1 MQKVYFDVCDN
12 LKMFLSI
19 TRNTK
24 KNKVYKY
31 ARKIKYYLYTK
42 FNLIEEIKKY
52 NEYVLYTKN
61 IDKSIKRIEKI
72 LYSFDKKQYR
82 IILSDYLK
90 EKLQH
95 TDSYIINKIIQYNKD
110 DKEIFNNNVLKT
122 LDYVISIKKSKEQ
135 ENNVYVISQNY
146 DEMIKKNLLYLAEN
160 YKCLNIITE
169 NTKVFKKFEDYVYT
183 NYEIPIIVSNN
194 KRKALARATYII
206 NTCLD
211 EKQLN
216 EYSINRE
223 AIILNLT
230 NNRINKI
237 NCFNGII
244 INNIEAENRDKI
256 TRKNYLQQRFIKN
269 ATSVNIRK
277 LMGNNG
283 KINLKEFSKS
293 KC

>member
-12 LKMFLSI
+12 LKMFLAI
-19 TRNTK
+19 TRKTK

-42 FNLIEEIKKY
+42 FNLLEGLKEY
-52 NEYVLYTKN
+52 NEYVLYTNN
-61 IDKSIKRIEKI
+61 IGKSIRKIEKI
-72 LYSFDKKQYR
+72 LYSFDKKQCR

-90 EKLQH
+90 EKLQY
-95 TDSYIINKIIQYNKD
+95 TDSYIINKIIQYNKE
-110 DKEIFNNNVLKT
+110 DKEIFNKNILET
-122 LDYVISIKKSKEQ
+122 LDYIISIKESKKQ

-146 DEMIKKNLLYLAEN
+146 DEIIKKKLLYLAEN

-169 NTKVFKKFEDYVYT
+169 NTKTYKKFEEYMYT

-211 EKQLN
+211 EKELN

-230 NNRINKI
+230 HNKIKKI
-237 NCFNGII
+237 NCFSGII
-244 INNIEAENRDKI
+244 INNIEAKNRDKI
-256 TRKNYLQQRFIKN
+256 TSEKYLQQRFINN
-269 ATSVNIRK
+269 ATAVNIRN

-283 KINLKEFSKS
+283 KINIKEFNKS

>member
-12 LKMFLSI
+12 LKMFLAV
-19 TRNTK
+19 TRKTK

-31 ARKIKYYLYTK
+31 TRKIKYYLYTK
-42 FNLIEEIKKY
+42 FNLIEELKEY
-52 NEYVLYTKN
+52 NEYVLYTEN

-82 IILSDYLK
+82 IILSDYLR

-169 NTKVFKKFEDYVYT
+169 NTKVFKKFEDYVYA

-269 ATSVNIRK
+269 ATSVNIRN